1 MFLIYRYT
9 APDGRVYIGCT
20 ARTLAERAGQRGE
33 GYREATKF
41 WQAIQEFG
49 WENFKVDVLETTE
62 DADEATRLEDEYIS
76 KYHALD
82 IHYGFNS
89 IKSGGAK
96 TTETRRKQSE
106 TMKRILND
114 SNSYFR
120 SEERYLKQ
128 SAAIKESHSQPE
140 VREKLSK
147 ATKKAHQDNPIFQSE
162 SYKSQISDTMKKH
175 WADETSVFNSEEYRD
190 SLCAAVKEAAN
201 KPEARQKK
209 SAAMKEKWLDEDYR
223 KAQSESLKAAANRPE
238 VLEKRRQGI
247 KAFNAQPGQYEIRC
261 ARQLVVQNN
270 PEVKR
275 KKREARLGKV
285 WVHRFTDG
293 ILEKKVVTPEESI
306 EYLNSGWQSGM
317 GHRSK

>member
-1 MFLIYRYT
+1 MYQIYRYT

-20 ARTLAERAGQRGE
+20 ARTLAERAGQHGE
-33 GYREATKF
+33 GYRDATKF
-41 WQAIQEFG
+41 WNAIQEFG

-62 DADEATRLEDEYIS
+62 YADEATKLEDEYIL

-96 TTETRRKQSE
+96 TLETRRKQSE
-106 TMKRILND
+106 TVKQILND
-114 SNSYFR
+114 PNSYFR
-120 SEERYLKQ
+120 SESRYLKQ
-128 SAAIKESHSQPE
+128 SEAIKESHSRPE
-140 VREKLSK
+140 VREKLSQS
-147 ATKKAHQDNPIFQSE
+147 AKKAHQDNPIFQSE

-175 WADETSVFNSEEYRD
+175 RADETSIFNSKEYREAH
-190 SLCAAVKEAAN
+190 CAAVKEAAN
-201 KPEARQKK
+201 KPETRQKK
-209 SAAMKEKWLDEDYR
+209 SAAMKEKWSDEDYR
-223 KAQSESLKAAANRPE
+223 KSQSESLKAAASRPE

-261 ARQLVVQNN
+261 ARQLAVQNN

-285 WVHRFTDG
+285 WVHRLIDG

-317 GHRSK
+317 GPRSR

>member
-1 MFLIYRYT
+1 MYQIYRYT

-41 WQAIQEFG
+41 WEAIQEFG
-49 WENFKVDVLETTE
+49 WENFNLDVLETTE
-62 DADEATRLEDEYIS
+62 DANEATRLEDEYIL

-96 TTETRRKQSE
+96 TLETRRKQSE
-106 TMKRILND
+106 TMKQILND
-114 SNSYFR
+114 PNSYFR

-128 SAAIKESHSQPE
+128 SAAIKESHSRPE
-140 VREKLSK
+140 VREKLSQS
-147 ATKKAHQDNPIFQSE
+147 AKKAHQDNPVFQSE
-162 SYKSQISDTMKKH
+162 SYKSKISDTMKKH
-175 WADETSVFNSEEYRD
+175 RADETSVFNSEEYLDTHR
-190 SLCAAVKEAAN
+190 AAVKEAAN

-209 SAAMKEKWLDEDYR
+209 SAAMKEKWSGEDYR
-223 KAQSESLKAAANRPE
+223 KSQSESLNAAASRPE
-238 VLEKRRQGI
+238 VLEKRRQGL
-247 KAFNAQPGQYEIRC
+247 KAFNAKPGQYEIRC
-261 ARQLVVQNN
+261 ARQLVIQNN

-285 WVHRFTDG
+285 WVHRFSDG
-293 ILEKKVVTPEESI
+293 ILVKKVVTPEESV
-306 EYLNSGWQSGM
+306 EYIAQGWQSGM
-317 GHRSK
+317 GPRSK

>member
-20 ARTLAERAGQRGE
+20 ARTLEARAGDNGIR
-33 GYREATKF
+33 YKDATKF
-41 WQAIQEFG
+41 WKAIQEFG
-49 WENFKVDVLETTE
+49 WENFKVDILETTE
-62 DADEATRLEDEYIS
+62 DAVEATRLEDEYIL
-76 KYHALD
+76 KYQALD
-82 IHYGFNS
+82 GRYGFNS

-106 TMKRILND
+106 TMKQILND
-114 SNSYFR
+114 PNSYFR

-128 SAAIKESHSQPE
+128 SAAIKESHNRPE

-147 ATKKAHQDNPIFQSE
+147 AGKKAHQDNPVFQSE

-175 WADETSVFNSEEYRD
+175 WADKTSVFNSEEYRD
-190 SLCAAVKEAAN
+190 AQRAAAKELSN
-201 KPEARQKK
+201 KPEIRQMR
-209 SAAMKEKWLDEDYR
+209 SSAMKEKWLDADYR
-223 KAQSESLKAAANRPE
+223 KSQSKSLKAAANRPE
-238 VLEKRRQGI
+238 VVEKRRQGI
-247 KAFNAQPGQYEIRC
+247 KAFNAKPGQYEIRC
-261 ARQLVVQNN
+261 ARQLAIQNN

-317 GHRSK
+317 GPRSK